1 MFGLLY
7 DILRIAGEDGGDLRA
22 GGAALR
28 VKVDRGAFLCALDE
42 LRGDGPGEGVVR
54 IGAGL
59 LRIREG
65 REIGARGRVDAL
77 ERCIAEEDGGDLL
90 AGHIALRVELVAADA
105 VDNTGPCGPCDCV
118 GIVGVDVHI
127 GESRRGLRGRLAVK
141 TPQDRDEHAAGHGLL
156 RSEQVL
162 LHTVEETVL
171 ICKADIVI
179 EPVGLRDIA
188 ERVDPRLLGLRAVHD
203 GDRGDIGG
211 EALALRGLIGVLLL
225 ADTVAEAEAAGDIG
239 GLRNVLG
246 RAGAGVPRDQDGSGN
261 LSRAVFVDI
270 ILVDAAVL
278 IGERRGEVRGVG
290 RRDGIARAELD
301 PGVCQQAADGRIE
314 IRSDDLFAA
323 VLPVLVADDLGLGQ
337 RLQLGEGVG
346 LCYNGGFALVALIDG
361 QNDRLGGLFAAE
373 AEFRRRTG
381 VDQVDDIAVLGLTGA
396 TAAAAAHAVIR
407 QPDLIDRV
415 VVFVLIVGAD
425 QVVGRRFRRG
435 VSGRCKGRDQH
446 AGQHGEAQQQNC
458 RTPRGLMEESHVISL
473 LFLKSLSF
481 CENNRIHSSTRSSK
495 CLILCL
501 KN

>member
-1 MFGLLY
+1 M
-7 DILRIAGEDGGDLRA
+7 
-22 GGAALR
+22 
-28 VKVDRGAFLCALDE
+28 
-42 LRGDGPGEGVVR
+42 
-54 IGAGL
+54 
-59 LRIREG
+59 
-65 REIGARGRVDAL
+65 
-77 ERCIAEEDGGDLL
+77 
-90 AGHIALRVELVAADA
+90 
-105 VDNTGPCGPCDCV
+105 
-118 GIVGVDVHI
+118 
-127 GESRRGLRGRLAVK
+127 
-141 TPQDRDEHAAGHGLL
+141 
-156 RSEQVL
+156 
-162 LHTVEETVL
+162 
-171 ICKADIVI
+171 
-179 EPVGLRDIA
+179 
-188 ERVDPRLLGLRAVHD
+188 HD

-211 EALALRGLIGVLLL
+211 EALALRGLICVLLFADAVAEAEAAGVLRGGGDLFQRAGAGGPRQREDRGDLSLAVFGDVVAIGLIAGIGQRGAEAVGRGGLQGVEIGERDPGIGQQVVYRDVVGRRDELGLALLPELITCSAFRGQRGQLGRLVGLDFLRFAAFGLLIDGQDDALGMGDGQRDHVGGKALALRRLVGVLLL
-225 ADTVAEAEAAGDIG
+225 GDAVGKAEAAGDIG

-246 RAGAGVPRDQDGSGN
+246 RAGAGVPRDQDGSGD

-314 IRSDDLFAA
+314 VRGDDLFTA
-323 VLPVLVADDLGLGQ
+323 VLPVLVADDLGLSQ

-346 LCYNGGFALVALIDG
+346 LRHNGGFALVALIDG

-381 VDQVDDIAVLGLTGA
+381 VDQVDDIAVLGLTG
-396 TAAAAAHAVIR
+396 AAAHAVIR

-481 CENNRIHSSTRSSK
+481 RENNRIHSSTRSSK

>member
-1 MFGLLY
+1 M
-7 DILRIAGEDGGDLRA
+7 
-22 GGAALR
+22 
-28 VKVDRGAFLCALDE
+28 
-42 LRGDGPGEGVVR
+42 
-54 IGAGL
+54 
-59 LRIREG
+59 
-65 REIGARGRVDAL
+65 
-77 ERCIAEEDGGDLL
+77 
-90 AGHIALRVELVAADA
+90 
-105 VDNTGPCGPCDCV
+105 
-118 GIVGVDVHI
+118 
-127 GESRRGLRGRLAVK
+127 
-141 TPQDRDEHAAGHGLL
+141 
-156 RSEQVL
+156 
-162 LHTVEETVL
+162 
-171 ICKADIVI
+171 
-179 EPVGLRDIA
+179 
-188 ERVDPRLLGLRAVHD
+188 HD

-225 ADTVAEAEAAGDIG
+225 ADTVAEAEAAGVLRGGGDLFQRAGAGGPRQREDRGDLGLAVFGDVVAIGPAAGIGQLGAEAVGRGGLQGVEIGERDPGVGQQVVHGDIFRRGNKLGVGTLPELITGSAFRGQRGQLGGLVGLDFLRFAAFGLLIDGQDDALGMGDGQRDHVGSEALALRGLVCILLLADTVAEAEAAGDIG

-246 RAGAGVPRDQDGSGN
+246 RAGAGVPREQDGSGD

-278 IGERRGEVRGVG
+278 IGERRGEVRRIG

-301 PGVCQQAADGRIE
+301 PGVCQQAANGRIE
-314 IRSDDLFAA
+314 VRGNDLFAA

-346 LCYNGGFALVALIDG
+346 LCYNGGFALVALKDG

-381 VDQVDDIAVLGLTGA
+381 VDQVDDIAVLGV
-396 TAAAAAHAVIR
+396 TAVAAHAVIR
-407 QPDLIDRV
+407 QPDLVDRV
-415 VVFVLIVGAD
+415 VVFVLIVGVD

-458 RTPRGLMEESHVISL
+458 RTPRGLSEESHVISL
-473 LFLKSLSF
+473 LFLKTLSF
-481 CENNRIHSSTRSSK
+481 RENNRIHSSTRSSK

>member
-1 MFGLLY
+1 M
-7 DILRIAGEDGGDLRA
+7 
-22 GGAALR
+22 
-28 VKVDRGAFLCALDE
+28 
-42 LRGDGPGEGVVR
+42 GDGQRDHV
-54 IGAGL
+54 
-59 LRIREG
+59 
-65 REIGARGRVDAL
+65 
-77 ERCIAEEDGGDLL
+77 GG
-90 AGHIALRVELVAADA
+90 
-105 VDNTGPCGPCDCV
+105 
-118 GIVGVDVHI
+118 
-127 GESRRGLRGRLAVK
+127 K
-141 TPQDRDEHAAGHGLL
+141 
-156 RSEQVL
+156 
-162 LHTVEETVL
+162 
-171 ICKADIVI
+171 
-179 EPVGLRDIA
+179 
-188 ERVDPRLLGLRAVHD
+188 
-203 GDRGDIGG
+203 
-211 EALALRGLIGVLLL
+211 ALALRGLICVLLF
-225 ADTVAEAEAAGDIG
+225 ADAVAEAEAAGDIG

-246 RAGAGVPRDQDGSGN
+246 RAGAGAPREQDGSGD

-314 IRSDDLFAA
+314 IRSDDLFTA
-323 VLPVLVADDLGLGQ
+323 VLPVLIADDLGLSQ

-396 TAAAAAHAVIR
+396 AAHAVIR

-425 QVVGRRFRRG
+425 QVMGRRFRRG

-481 CENNRIHSSTRSSK
+481 RENNRIHSSTRSSK

>member
-1 MFGLLY
+1 M
-7 DILRIAGEDGGDLRA
+7 
-22 GGAALR
+22 
-28 VKVDRGAFLCALDE
+28 
-42 LRGDGPGEGVVR
+42 
-54 IGAGL
+54 
-59 LRIREG
+59 
-65 REIGARGRVDAL
+65 
-77 ERCIAEEDGGDLL
+77 
-90 AGHIALRVELVAADA
+90 
-105 VDNTGPCGPCDCV
+105 
-118 GIVGVDVHI
+118 
-127 GESRRGLRGRLAVK
+127 
-141 TPQDRDEHAAGHGLL
+141 
-156 RSEQVL
+156 
-162 LHTVEETVL
+162 
-171 ICKADIVI
+171 DIVI

-188 ERVDPRLLGLRAVHD
+188 ERADPRLLGRRAVHD

-211 EALALRGLIGVLLL
+211 EALALCGLIGVLLL
-225 ADTVAEAEAAGDIG
+225 ADTVAEAEAAGVLRSGGDFLQRAGAGGPRQREDRGDLGLAVFGDVVAIGPVVGVGQLGAEAVGCGGLQGVEIGERDPGVGQQVVHGDVLRRRDELGLALLPELITGSAFRGQRGQLGRLVGLDFLRFAAFGLLIDGQDDALGMGDGQRDHVGGKALALCRLVGVLLLGDAVGKAEAAGDIG
-239 GLRNVLG
+239 SLRNVLG
-246 RAGAGVPRDQDGSGN
+246 RAGAGVPREQDGSGD

-270 ILVDAAVL
+270 ILIDAAVL
-278 IGERRGEVRGVG
+278 IGERRGEVRGIG

-314 IRSDDLFAA
+314 VRGDDLFAA

-337 RLQLGEGVG
+337 RLQLGEGIG
-346 LCYNGGFALVALIDG
+346 LRHNGGFALVALIDG

-381 VDQVDDIAVLGLTGA
+381 VDQVDDMAVLGFTGA

-415 VVFVLIVGAD
+415 VVFVLIVGVD
-425 QVVGRRFRRG
+425 RVVGRRFRRG

-473 LFLKSLSF
+473 LFLKTLSF
-481 CENNRIHSSTRSSK
+481 RENNHIHSSTRSSK